1 MRDKAKKRQKKKP
14 EAGETTFKSFTLGL
28 TFMLVSNEKQWIGHF
43 FLYGRSNVNAI
54 IECDCRGKYER
65 HGYKP
70 LNNFHT
76 GYSRIP
82 SSCRRK

>member
-1 MRDKAKKRQKKKP
+1 MRDEAKNSRKKAGP
-14 EAGETTFKSFTLGL
+14 EETTFKSFTSSL
-28 TFMLVSNEKQWIGHF
+28 TFMSVSNEKERTGHF
-43 FLYGRSNVNAI
+43 FLYKRSNVNAI
-54 IECDCRGKYER
+54 IECDCRRKYER
-65 HGYKP
+65 RGYKP